1 MRAWCASTPSRPANE
16 RRVFLFIS
24 LVNFK
29 KIIVG
34 ISIWVGMKK
43 RRVQGSVCSGKGEI
57 FIFPK
62 KDFFLFFKWIEC
74 GICFR
79 FKLFATGRNG
89 QRRVH
94 GRYYTGIFEL
104 YMRVY
109 MQDEEPL
116 KFKTQKKNKT
126 ETTLKKLKGMETER
140 Y

>member
-1 MRAWCASTPSRPANE
+1 MENRLPQTTRVLCEPSVAGWQNIISHRGFKGMRAWCASTPSRPANE

-62 KDFFLFFKWIEC
+62 KDFFF
-74 GICFR
+74 
-79 FKLFATGRNG
+79 
-89 QRRVH
+89 
-94 GRYYTGIFEL
+94 IF
-104 YMRVY
+104 
-109 MQDEEPL
+109 
-116 KFKTQKKNKT
+116 
-126 ETTLKKLKGMETER
+126 
-140 Y
+140 